1 MENPVTSSKIER
13 VTIKPRYKSD
23 KEKTEN
29 LDLAEIDLTPYV
41 AELHYYETI
50 LSPNTTATITIIN
63 QNPKVKL
70 LEDVVILGGEEVTFT
85 VKDFVSINNKDK
97 NAGLVKIKMYVEV
110 PDNRQSTK
118 SAEVFRLKL
127 ESSWKE
133 TLENVGKIKG
143 TRTGS
148 PSQIANEV
156 FKANFNRN
164 IDHLDSS
171 TSVANINF
179 GDEKKDDTF
188 PAIMRLASEAAYN
201 KSAGFFFYQTK
212 FGHHF
217 KSIDKLIAEA
227 KGGTNSAI
235 DRKPYEYQYNGIN
248 PGINEADISSRT
260 IVNITKRTNNWIA
273 KNQMRADA
281 SRPVNPIAT
290 DPITY
295 NWYGTG
301 PTFYENNFETFDLGT
316 VKVTDGAEFSKN
328 AWGATKLE
336 NYGLLN
342 RFDTVTNIC
351 DFSNNP
357 FQTKAV
363 AKARYTS
370 LFGEM
375 VNITVPCNTSIIA
388 GSSVKLDIKKVNE
401 GPECSFED
409 SIVRSDD
416 AGLYIVAAVCHA
428 FNRQRAYSSVF
439 LVRDQKKKEGI

>member
-1 MENPVTSSKIER
+1 MENPVTSSKIEK

-23 KEKTEN
+23 KEKTESQN
-29 LDLAEIDLTPYV
+29 LPEVDLTPFV
-41 AELHYYETI
+41 SELYYYETI
-50 LSPNTTATITIIN
+50 LSPNTTATMTIIN
-63 QNPKVKL
+63 QNPKIKL

-118 SAEVFRLKL
+118 SAEIFRLKL

-133 TLENVGKIKG
+133 TLENIGKIKG
-143 TRTGS
+143 TRSGS
-148 PSQIANEV
+148 SSQIANEV

-164 IDHLDSS
+164 IDHLDAS
-171 TSVANINF
+171 TSITNVNF

-188 PAIMRLASEAAYN
+188 PAIMRLAAESAYN

-217 KSIDKLIAEA
+217 KSIDNLIAEA
-227 KGGTNSAI
+227 KSGKNSAI
-235 DRKPYEYQYNGIN
+235 DRKPYVYQYNGIN
-248 PGINEADISSRT
+248 PGIEEADISSRT
-260 IVNITKRTNNWIA
+260 IINITKKTNNWVA

-295 NWYGTG
+295 NWYASG
-301 PTFYENNFETFDLGT
+301 PTFYEKDFETFDVGT
-316 VKVTDGAEFSKN
+316 VKVLDGSDFGKN
-328 AWGATKLE
+328 AWGSTKLE
-336 NYGLLN
+336 NYGLYY
-342 RFDTVTNIC
+342 RMPENIC
-351 DFSNNP
+351 EAANNP
-357 FQTKAV
+357 FKTKAV

-375 VNITVPCNTSIIA
+375 VNMSVPCNTSIIA
-388 GSSVKLDIKKVNE
+388 GSSVKLDIKRRDE

-428 FNRQRAYSSVF
+428 FDRQRAYSSVF